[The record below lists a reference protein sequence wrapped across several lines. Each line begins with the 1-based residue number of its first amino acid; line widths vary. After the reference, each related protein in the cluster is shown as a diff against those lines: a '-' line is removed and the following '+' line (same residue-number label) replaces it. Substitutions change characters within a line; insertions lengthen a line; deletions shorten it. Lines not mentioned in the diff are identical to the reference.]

1 MGMKFHT
8 DVMGDVTTNIGIIS
22 YDNQNGGQFGINL
35 RYPQGF
41 EFEEAMTRF
50 KGEIQELGFL

>member
-1 MGMKFHT
+1 M
-8 DVMGDVTTNIGIIS
+8 IIKMVV
-22 YDNQNGGQFGINL
+22 

-50 KGEIQELGFL
+50 KGEIQELGFSIALGKIKHLTMWIK